1 MNGFFY
7 SFVSQKFS
15 INMMR
20 PSVIRYISGIIFEA
34 AIIRL
39 KRPHNVYSKLSVTAL
54 LICGGALVT
63 PFWQQTFEGAAAAL
77 ELSPTSGPIPSI
89 ISGIVFLIL
98 AILFAEISRRTGGLA
113 TREQLVD
120 TKIISKPIIIGK
132 SKIYCY
138 CGSIIGLTEAELL
151 VTSENRYLKLGG
163 IDGTSVSGRARRL
176 AASFRIDG
184 SLSTDPLEDF
194 IERWKKSQKHAGPYQ
209 LGTTVVSPPFNAC
222 NAGIKH
228 IIHAVALDKR
238 DDGVNL
244 IDERAIRKII
254 QSTIDQCVNFS
265 CKSVFI
271 PIFGLGSGRL
281 SAEET
286 ISKTVMP
293 IIEAIRSNDAILDIY
308 LGTYRLTDA
317 AQAASIILKNS

>member
-1 MNGFFY
+1 
-7 SFVSQKFS
+7 
-15 INMMR
+15 MR
-20 PSVIRYISGIIFEA
+20 PSIIRYIFGIIFEV
-34 AIIRL
+34 AINRL

-54 LICGGALVT
+54 LISGGALVT
-63 PFWQQTFEGAAAAL
+63 PFWQQTLEGVAATL
-77 ELSPTSGPIPSI
+77 ELKSTGGPIPSFI
-89 ISGIVFLIL
+89 AGIAFLML
-98 AILFAEISRRTGGLA
+98 AILFAEISRRTGGPA
-113 TREQLVD
+113 TREPLVD
-120 TKIISKPIIIGK
+120 TKAISEPIVIGK
-132 SKIYCY
+132 SKLYLY
-138 CGSIIGLTEAELL
+138 CGSIIELTEAEVL

-194 IERWKKSQKHAGPYQ
+194 IEQWKELQQYAGPYQ

-228 IIHAVALDKR
+228 IIHAVALEKR

-244 IDERAIRKII
+244 IDERSIRKII
-254 QSTIDQCVNFS
+254 QYTIDQCVNFS

-286 ISKTVMP
+286 ISKTVAP
-293 IIEAIRSNDAILDIY
+293 IIEAIKSNDAALDIY

-317 AQAASIILKNS
+317 AQAASLILKKS

>member
-1 MNGFFY
+1 MIRL
-7 SFVSQKFS
+7 SA
-15 INMMR
+15 
-20 PSVIRYISGIIFEA
+20 IRYTFGIIFEV
-34 AIIRL
+34 AINRL

-63 PFWQQTFEGAAAAL
+63 PFWQQTLEAAAATF
-77 ELSPTSGPIPSI
+77 ELKPTSGPIPSI
-89 ISGIVFLIL
+89 ISGIAFLIL
-98 AILFAEISRRTGGLA
+98 AILFAEISRRTGGAA
-113 TREQLVD
+113 TREPLVD
-120 TKIISKPIIIGK
+120 TKAISEPIIIGK
-132 SKIYCY
+132 SKLHCY
-138 CGSIIGLTEAELL
+138 CGSIMGLTEAEIL

-194 IERWKKSQKHAGPYQ
+194 LEKWKESQQHAGPYQ
-209 LGTTVVSPPFNAC
+209 LGTTVVSPPYNAC
-222 NAGIKH
+222 AAGIKY
-228 IIHAVALDKR
+228 IIHAVALEKR

-244 IDERAIRKII
+244 IDEQSIRKII

-286 ISKTVMP
+286 ISKTVIP
-293 IIEAIRSNDAILDIY
+293 IIEAIKSNDVDLDIY

-317 AQAASIILKNS
+317 AQTASVILKNS

>member
-1 MNGFFY
+1 
-7 SFVSQKFS
+7 
-15 INMMR
+15 MMR
-20 PSVIRYISGIIFEA
+20 LSTIRYIFGIFFEV
-34 AIIRL
+34 AINRL

-63 PFWQQTFEGAAAAL
+63 PFWQQTLEATAATL
-77 ELSPTSGPIPSI
+77 ELKATSGPIPSI
-89 ISGIVFLIL
+89 ISGIVFLML
-98 AILFAEISRRTGGLA
+98 AILFAEISRRAVGPA
-113 TREQLVD
+113 AREPLVD
-120 TKIISKPIIIGK
+120 TKAISEPIIIGK
-132 SKIYCY
+132 SKLYCY
-138 CGSIIGLTEAELL
+138 CGSIMGLTEAEVL

-194 IERWKKSQKHAGPYQ
+194 IEKWKESQQHAGPYQ
-209 LGTTVVSPPFNAC
+209 LGTTVVSPPYNAC
-222 NAGIKH
+222 TAGIKH
-228 IIHAVALDKR
+228 IIHAVALEKR

-244 IDERAIRKII
+244 IDEQSIRKII

-265 CKSVFI
+265 CKSVFV

-286 ISKTVMP
+286 ISKTVIP
-293 IIEAIRSNDAILDIY
+293 IIEAIKSNDAALDIY

-317 AQAASIILKNS
+317 AQTASVILKNS